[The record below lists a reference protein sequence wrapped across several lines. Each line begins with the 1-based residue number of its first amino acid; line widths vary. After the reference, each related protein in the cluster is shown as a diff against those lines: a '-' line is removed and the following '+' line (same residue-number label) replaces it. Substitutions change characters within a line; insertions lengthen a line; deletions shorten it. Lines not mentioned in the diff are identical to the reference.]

1 MKDQETY
8 RAKMAAQLQEWG
20 DQIDVLEARAERAGA
35 ELKVKTAES
44 MHDLRNKQRAA
55 TAKLSELNTETGEA
69 WDTLKLSADK
79 LWDDIKIGLSTA
91 RDKFR

>member
-1 MKDQETY
+1 MKDQDTY
-8 RAKMAAQLQEWG
+8 KARMAAQLQEWG

-44 MHDLRNKQRAA
+44 IRDLRSKQHAA
-55 TAKLSELNTETGEA
+55 AAKLSELNAATGEA
-69 WDTLKLSADK
+69 WDSLKLSADK
-79 LWDDIKIGLSTA
+79 LWEDLKTGVAAA